1 MRLAQEETGAI
12 AATAKSWLKTA
23 GVLLCLSTPA
33 AAYADIKIG
42 ALYPLSGSLALLGD
56 ESYRGLELAV
66 AERNASGG
74 LKGEPIKLLKAD
86 AVDAGQAVGA
96 ARRLTSVENVTAVFG
111 SYSSALSF
119 AATQVTEM
127 AGVPFFELGA
137 VSDHITERDLTYVMR
152 SNPTAKNFAEGT
164 LTAITQIVG
173 PSLKLDPR
181 QLRIAIIHEDA
192 LYGTTIAGFQ
202 KKLAQEQGLNVVEV
216 LPYSAKAVDLSS
228 LILRLKG
235 AQADVVLQTSYQND
249 TTLFFRQIREAGY
262 KPKAVIG
269 AGGGYS
275 MQDTVKVVGADNME
289 SVLDVDFPQFQTNE
303 NGAPGIGA
311 FAKAYKH
318 RYGSEPR
325 SGHSLINYVG
335 AKIFLDAMEKSPS
348 LDADAIRASVA
359 EVDIPLGGTAAGI
372 GARFGTNGQNQRAN
386 TAIMQW
392 QKGSLKTVYPEAAAV
407 AKAQFSDQP

>member
-1 MRLAQEETGAI
+1 MRLAQEEAVAV
-12 AATAKSWLKTA
+12 AATAKSWLKAA
-23 GVLLCLSTPA
+23 GILLCLSTPVA
-33 AAYADIKIG
+33 ALADIRIG

-56 ESYRGLELAV
+56 ESFRGLELAV

-137 VSDHITERDLTYVMR
+137 VSDHITERDLSYVMR
-152 SNPTAKNFAEGT
+152 SNPTARNFAEGT
-164 LTAITQIVG
+164 ITAITDIVS
-173 PSLKLDPR
+173 PSLKVDPK
-181 QLRIAIIHEDA
+181 QLKVAIIHEDA

-202 KKLAQEQGLNVVEV
+202 KKIAQEQGLNVVEV

-249 TTLFFRQIREAGY
+249 TTLFFRQIREAGFR
-262 KPKAVIG
+262 PKAVIG

-275 MQDTVKVVGADNME
+275 MQDTVKVVGAANME
-289 SVLDVDFPQFQTNE
+289 GVLDVDFPQFQTNE

-311 FAKAYKH
+311 FAKAYKD

-335 AKIFLDAMEKSPS
+335 AKIFLDAMENSTS

-359 EVDIPLGGTAAGI
+359 TIDIPLGGTAAGI
-372 GARFGTNGQNQRAN
+372 GARFGKNGQNQRAN

-392 QKGSLKTVYPEAAAV
+392 QNGLLNTVYPQAAAV
-407 AKAQFSDQP
+407 AQARFSDQP

>member
-1 MRLAQEETGAI
+1 MRLPREEAGAVA
-12 AATAKSWLKTA
+12 AATGGWLKSA
-23 GVLLCLSTPA
+23 CVLLCLSTSIA
-33 AAYADIKIG
+33 AHADIKLG

-66 AERNASGG
+66 AERNAAGG

-127 AGVPFFELGA
+127 AAVPFFELGA
-137 VSDHITERDLTYVMR
+137 VSDHITERDLSYVMR

-164 LTAITQIVG
+164 ITAITQIIS
-173 PSLKLDPR
+173 PALKVDPR
-181 QLRIAIIHEDA
+181 QLKIAIIHEDA

-249 TTLFFRQIREAGY
+249 TTLFFRQIREAGF
-262 KPKAVIG
+262 KPKAVVG

-289 SVLDVDFPQFQTNE
+289 GVLDVDFPQFQTNE

-311 FAKAYKH
+311 FANAYKA

-335 AKIFLDAMEKSPS
+335 AKIFLDAMQSSPS
-348 LDADAIRASVA
+348 LAADDIRAAVA
-359 EVDIPLGGTAAGI
+359 KVDIPLGGTAAGI
-372 GARFGTNGQNQRAN
+372 GAKFGANGQNQRAN

-392 QKGSLKTVYPEAAAV
+392 QSGQLKTVYPEAAAV
-407 AKAQFSDQP
+407 TKAHFSDQP

>member
-1 MRLAQEETGAI
+1 MNT
-12 AATAKSWLKTA
+12 KNWVKTA
-23 GVLLCLSTPA
+23 CAVLSLATPIA
-33 AAYADIKIG
+33 VYADIKMG

-66 AERNASGG
+66 AERNAAGG
-74 LKGEPIKLLKAD
+74 LKGEQIKLFKAD

-96 ARRLTSVENVTAVFG
+96 ARKLTSVENVTAVFG

-127 AGVPFFELGA
+127 AGVPYFELGA
-137 VSDHITERDLTYVMR
+137 VSDNITERDLKYVMR
-152 SNPTAKNFAEGT
+152 SNPTARNFAEGT
-164 LTAITQIVG
+164 ITAITKIIG
-173 PSLKLDPR
+173 PSLNVDPK
-181 QLRIAIIHEDA
+181 QLKIAIIHEDA

-202 KKLAQEQGLNVVEV
+202 KQFAQEQGLSVVEV

-235 AQADVVLQTSYQND
+235 SQADVVLQTSYQND
-249 TTLFFRQIREAGY
+249 TTLFFRQIREAGF

-275 MQDTVKVVGADNME
+275 MQDTVKVVGAENME
-289 SVLDVDFPQFQTNE
+289 GVLDVDFPQFQTNE

-311 FAKAYKH
+311 FTKAYKDH
-318 RYGSEPR
+318 FGSEPR

-359 EVDIPLGGTAAGI
+359 SVDIPLGGTAAGI
-372 GARFGTNGQNQRAN
+372 GAKFAENGQNQRAN

-392 QKGSLKTVYPEAAAV
+392 QSGQLKTVYPEAAAV
-407 AKAQFSDQP
+407 AKARFSDQP

>member
-1 MRLAQEETGAI
+1 MST
-12 AATAKSWLKTA
+12 KNWVKTA
-23 GVLLCLSTPA
+23 CAVLSLTTPIA
-33 AAYADIKIG
+33 VYADIKMG

-66 AERNASGG
+66 AERNAAGG
-74 LKGEPIKLLKAD
+74 LKGEQIKLFKAD

-96 ARRLTSVENVTAVFG
+96 ARKLTSVENVTAVFG

-127 AGVPFFELGA
+127 AGVPYFELGA
-137 VSDHITERDLTYVMR
+137 VSDSITERDLKYVMR

-164 LTAITQIVG
+164 ITAITEIVA
-173 PSLKLDPR
+173 PSLKVDPK
-181 QLRIAIIHEDA
+181 QLKIAIIHEDA

-202 KKLAQEQGLNVVEV
+202 KQLAQEKGLSVVEV

-235 AQADVVLQTSYQND
+235 SQADVVLQTSYQND
-249 TTLFFRQIREAGY
+249 TTLFFRQIREAGF

-275 MQDTVKVVGADNME
+275 MQDTVKVVGAENME
-289 SVLDVDFPQFQTNE
+289 GVLDVDFPQFQTNE
-303 NGAPGIGA
+303 NGAPGISA
-311 FAKAYKH
+311 FTKAYKDH
-318 RYGSEPR
+318 FGSEPR

-348 LDADAIRASVA
+348 LEADAIRASVA
-359 EVDIPLGGTAAGI
+359 SVDIPVGGTAAGI
-372 GARFGTNGQNQRAN
+372 GAKFAENGQNQRAN

-392 QKGSLKTVYPEAAAV
+392 QSGQLKTVYPEAAAV
-407 AKAQFSDQP
+407 AKARFSDQP

>member
-1 MRLAQEETGAI
+1 MNTKSWVKTACVILSVSTSI
-12 AATAKSWLKTA
+12 AAH
-23 GVLLCLSTPA
+23 
-33 AAYADIKIG
+33 ADIKIG

-56 ESYRGLELAV
+56 ESFRGLEIAV
-66 AERNASGG
+66 AERNAAGG
-74 LKGEPIKLLKAD
+74 LKGEQIKLLKAD

-96 ARRLTSVENVTAVFG
+96 ARKLTSVENVTAVFG

-127 AGVPFFELGA
+127 AGVPYFELGA
-137 VSDHITERDLTYVMR
+137 VSDHITERNLKYVMR
-152 SNPTAKNFAEGT
+152 SNPTARNFAEGT
-164 LTAITQIVG
+164 ITAITQIVG
-173 PSLKLDPR
+173 PSLKVDPK
-181 QLRIAIIHEDA
+181 QLKIAIIHEDA

-202 KKLAQEQGLNVVEV
+202 KQLAQAQGLNVVEV

-249 TTLFFRQIREAGY
+249 TTLFFRQIREAGF

-275 MQDTVKVVGADNME
+275 MQDTVKVVGAQNME
-289 SVLDVDFPQFQTNE
+289 SVLDVDFPQFQTSE
-303 NGAPGIGA
+303 KGAPGISA
-311 FAKAYKH
+311 FAKAYKD
-318 RYGSEPR
+318 RFGSEPR

-335 AKIFLDAMEKSPS
+335 AKVFLDAMEKSES
-348 LDADAIRASVA
+348 LEADAIRASVA
-359 EVDIPLGGTAAGI
+359 SVDIPVGGTAAGM
-372 GARFGTNGQNQRAN
+372 GVKFAENGQNQRAS

-392 QKGSLKTVYPEAAAV
+392 QDGVLKTVYPEAAAV
-407 AKAQFSDQP
+407 TQVRFSDHP

>member
-1 MRLAQEETGAI
+1 MST
-12 AATAKSWLKTA
+12 KNWVKTA
-23 GVLLCLSTPA
+23 CAVLSLATPIA
-33 AAYADIKIG
+33 VYADIKLG

-66 AERNASGG
+66 AERNAAGG
-74 LKGEPIKLLKAD
+74 LKGEQIKLFKAD

-96 ARRLTSVENVTAVFG
+96 ARKLTSVENVTAVFG

-127 AGVPFFELGA
+127 AGVPYFELGA
-137 VSDHITERDLTYVMR
+137 VSDSITERDLKYVMR

-164 LTAITQIVG
+164 ITAITEIVA
-173 PSLKLDPR
+173 PSLKVDPK
-181 QLRIAIIHEDA
+181 QLKIAIIHEDA

-202 KKLAQEQGLNVVEV
+202 KQLAQEKGLSVVEV

-235 AQADVVLQTSYQND
+235 SQADVVLQTSYQND
-249 TTLFFRQIREAGY
+249 TTLFFRQIREAGF

-275 MQDTVKVVGADNME
+275 MQDTVKVVGAENME
-289 SVLDVDFPQFQTNE
+289 GVLDVDFPQFQTNE
-303 NGAPGIGA
+303 NGAPGISA
-311 FAKAYKH
+311 FTKAYKDH
-318 RYGSEPR
+318 FGSEPR

-348 LDADAIRASVA
+348 LEADAIRASVA
-359 EVDIPLGGTAAGI
+359 SVDIPVGGTAAGI
-372 GARFGTNGQNQRAN
+372 GAKFAENGQNQRAN

-392 QKGSLKTVYPEAAAV
+392 QSGQLKTVYPEAAAV
-407 AKAQFSDQP
+407 AKARFSDQP

>member
-1 MRLAQEETGAI
+1 MNT
-12 AATAKSWLKTA
+12 KSWVKTA
-23 GVLLCLSTPA
+23 CVILSVSTSIVA
-33 AAYADIKIG
+33 HADIKIG

-56 ESYRGLELAV
+56 ESFRGLEIAV
-66 AERNASGG
+66 AERNAAGG
-74 LKGEPIKLLKAD
+74 LKGEQIKLLKAD

-96 ARRLTSVENVTAVFG
+96 ARKLTSVENVTAVFG

-127 AGVPFFELGA
+127 AGVPYFELGA
-137 VSDHITERDLTYVMR
+137 VSDHITERNLKYVMR
-152 SNPTAKNFAEGT
+152 SNPTARNFAEGT
-164 LTAITQIVG
+164 ITAITQIVG
-173 PSLKLDPR
+173 PSLKVDPK
-181 QLRIAIIHEDA
+181 QLKIAIIHEDA

-202 KKLAQEQGLNVVEV
+202 KQLAQAQGLNVVEV

-249 TTLFFRQIREAGY
+249 TTLFFRQIREAGF

-275 MQDTVKVVGADNME
+275 MQDTVKVVGAQNME
-289 SVLDVDFPQFQTNE
+289 SVLDVDFPQFQTSE
-303 NGAPGIGA
+303 KGAPGISA
-311 FAKAYKH
+311 FAKAYKD
-318 RYGSEPR
+318 RFGSEPR

-335 AKIFLDAMEKSPS
+335 AKVFLDAMEKSES
-348 LDADAIRASVA
+348 LEADAIRASVA
-359 EVDIPLGGTAAGI
+359 SVDIPVGGTAAGM
-372 GARFGTNGQNQRAN
+372 GVKFAENGQNQRAS

-392 QKGSLKTVYPEAAAV
+392 QDGVLKTVYPEAAAV
-407 AKAQFSDQP
+407 TQVRFSDHP

>member
-1 MRLAQEETGAI
+1 MIKKHWASSFCAVLTLSVSMASLADV
-12 AATAKSWLKTA
+12 K
-23 GVLLCLSTPA
+23 V
-33 AAYADIKIG
+33 G
-42 ALYPLSGSLALLGD
+42 ALYPFSGALALLGD
-56 ESYRGLELAV
+56 ESFRGLEIAV
-66 AERNASGG
+66 AERNAAGG
-74 LKGEPIKLLKAD
+74 LKGEKIELLKAD

-96 ARRLTSVENVTAVFG
+96 ARKLTSVQNVTAVFG

-137 VSDHITERDLTYVMR
+137 VSDEITERDLKFVMR

-164 LTAITQIVG
+164 ITAITKIVA
-173 PSLKLDPR
+173 PSLKLDPK
-181 QLRIAIIHEDA
+181 QLKVAIIHEDA

-249 TTLFFRQIREAGY
+249 TTLFFRQIREAGF
-262 KPKAVIG
+262 KPKALIG

-275 MQDTVKVVGADNME
+275 MQDTLKVVGAQNME
-289 SVLDVDFPQFQTNE
+289 GVLDVDFPQFQTNE
-303 NGAPGIGA
+303 AGAPGISD
-311 FAKAYKH
+311 FAKAYKQ
-318 RYGSEPR
+318 RYGTEPR

-335 AKIFLDAMEKSPS
+335 AKIFLDAMDNASS
-348 LDADAIRASVA
+348 LEADALREAVA
-359 EVDIPLGGTAAGI
+359 RVDIPSGQTAAGI
-372 GARFGTNGQNQRAN
+372 GAKFAANGQNERAH
-386 TAIMQW
+386 TSVMQW
-392 QKGSLKTVYPEAAAV
+392 QNGVLKTIYPESAAV
-407 AKAQFSDQP
+407 TQARFTDHP